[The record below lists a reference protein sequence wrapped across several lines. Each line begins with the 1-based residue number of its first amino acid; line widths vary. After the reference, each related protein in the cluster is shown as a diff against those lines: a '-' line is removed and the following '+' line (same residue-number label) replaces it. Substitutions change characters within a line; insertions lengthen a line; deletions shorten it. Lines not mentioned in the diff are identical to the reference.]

1 MTFGITPE
9 ETTVSNGA
17 PATKACIRT
26 ISLWTLRWG
35 LHSLTGKRMVPAI
48 ITKRQ
53 VRPRL
58 VPAIP
63 PLAHPRPPT
72 STVICVLKALATIS
86 KRTNTNGEMCH
97 NMNPIRRGVFL
108 ARWGYFI
115 DGLRESRVAPFKL
128 LLELYRDV
136 IRRDGV
142 LGA

>member
-72 STVICVLKALATIS
+72 STVICVLKPLATIS
-86 KRTNTNGEMCH
+86 ERTNTNGEMCH
-97 NMNPIRRGVFL
+97 NITPFGEEFSSSDGVISL
-108 ARWGYFI
+108 TVYEN
-115 DGLRESRVAPFKL
+115 RESHL
-128 LLELYRDV
+128 LSFSWNYIET
-136 IRRDGV
+136 
-142 LGA
+142 